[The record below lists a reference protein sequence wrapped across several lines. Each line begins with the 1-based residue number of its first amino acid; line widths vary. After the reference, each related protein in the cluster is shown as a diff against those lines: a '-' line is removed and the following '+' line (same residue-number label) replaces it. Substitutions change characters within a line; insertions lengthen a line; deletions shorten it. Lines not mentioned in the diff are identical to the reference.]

1 MWDHYKITIKTNFGT
16 LKSMKKNNWVN
27 NIFLE
32 KNFPTCREI
41 LVFQGNFF
49 PILSSQIL
57 EIFGVYWPLYEAPL
71 AV

>member
-1 MWDHYKITIKTNFGT
+1 MWDHYKITIKTNFGR
-16 LKSMKKNNWVN
+16 LKSMKKNSWVN
-27 NIFLE
+27 NRFLE

-49 PILSSQIL
+49 LHTLFLNFGDFWSILASI
-57 EIFGVYWPLYEAPL
+57 L